1 MASNA
6 SQQKRRCEAIPGS
19 KHADKPKSG
28 PKSHPKETPR
38 GSDSLE
44 TSSKNLFSGEVTAE
58 QPRGGADTKMA
69 APDQQNLRSEFLDC
83 GKLIADSI
91 SDIKSSITAGF
102 DELMQSVTDK
112 PYYEYEDGTESDASY
127 MCNEDEYV
135 DGGDEPLKTN
145 ACENKTDDKI
155 ERVLNTC
162 EVDRQSTPS
171 SSHGDKFLVTIHDQ
185 IKTKEKTVSFLV
197 VKPQKSWRT
206 LKSLAKLLT
215 RLDPGTTTHSQGVRV
230 DFHIKVAIPD
240 EHDTGHTGVDHISLF

>member
-6 SQQKRRCEAIPGS
+6 SQQKRHCEAIPGG
-19 KHADKPKSG
+19 KHADKTKSG
-28 PKSHPKETPR
+28 PKSHPKETLR

-44 TSSKNLFSGEVTAE
+44 TSSKHLFSGEVTAE
-58 QPRGGADTKMA
+58 QPRGGADTNMA
-69 APDQQNLRSEFLDC
+69 APDQQNLRSEFFYF

-102 DELMQSVTDK
+102 DELKQSVTDK
-112 PYYEYEDGTESDASY
+112 PYYEYEDGTESDAFY
-127 MCNEDEYV
+127 MHYEDEYV
-135 DGGDEPLKTN
+135 DGDDEPLKTN

-155 ERVLNTC
+155 ERLLNTC
-162 EVDRQSTPS
+162 EGDRQSTPS
-171 SSHGDKFLVTIHDQ
+171 TSHGDKFLVTIHDQ
-185 IKTKEKTVSFLV
+185 IKTKV